1 VSDEKRQLGV
11 MVEDI
16 FRLIRV
22 IINLIGADVLRPGAP
37 TLEEKYGE
45 NWTQLRL
52 RPLGF
57 YNFRETGFKTYTM
70 N

>member
-1 VSDEKRQLGV
+1 ML
-11 MVEDI
+11 M
-16 FRLIRV
+16 
-22 IINLIGADVLRPGAP
+22 GAGVLRPGAP

-57 YNFRETGFKTYTM
+57 QIFRETGSMSKGGGSIA
-70 N
+70 